1 MKLFHSIALTIL
13 AVSLIGVA
21 VVSASPS
28 PGFGVTPGAQLYD
41 KWYAAAGVPAPQ
53 GDMPIWSRQSTNTRS
68 GAETWRCA
76 ECHGWDY
83 QGREGAYAS
92 GSHYTGFPSLLRQSD
107 PLTDVQILAHLKG
120 VNDPQH
126 DFSAYLDDFSL
137 RALASFLKNGL
148 IDDRQ
153 YIDPV
158 SLQVIDGDLQNGK
171 KLYTETCSA
180 CHGEDGKQIV
190 FRTEGV
196 DEYLGSV
203 AERDPWRFLHRT
215 RFGVAGTPMP
225 AGYDLGWTPAD
236 GRDILMYTQTL
247 PTGREPAPVTGAG
260 AGSKAEP
267 LRGGP
272 ASNLLTGILTGLAAF
287 FGTFGVSLLFLAG
300 LVILGMVV
308 VSILRGR
315 K

>member
-1 MKLFHSIALTIL
+1 MKLFHSLALSIL
-13 AVSLIGVA
+13 AILLLGMTVA
-21 VVSASPS
+21 TAQTPS
-28 PGFGVTPGAQLYD
+28 ELTQGAQLYD
-41 KWYAAAGVPAPQ
+41 RWYAAAGATTPQ

-83 QGREGAYAS
+83 QGREGAYGS
-92 GSHYTGFPSLLRQSD
+92 GSHYTGFPSLLRQAD
-107 PLTDVQILAHLKG
+107 PLTVEQIMAHLKG

-126 DFSAYLDDFSL
+126 DFSTYLDDASL
-137 RALASFLKNGL
+137 RKVTVFLKEGL
-148 IDDRQ
+148 VDDRQ
-153 YIDPV
+153 YIDSV
-158 SLQVIDGDLQNGK
+158 SLQVIGGDLQNGQK
-171 KLYTETCSA
+171 FYTETCAA
-180 CHGEDGKQIV
+180 CHGEDGKKIV

-203 AERDPWRFLHRT
+203 AARDPWRFLHRT
-215 RFGVAGTPMP
+215 RFGVAGTTMP
-225 AGYDLGWTPAD
+225 AGHDLGWTAAD
-236 GRDILMYTQTL
+236 GRDILMHAQTL
-247 PTGREPAPVTGAG
+247 PTGREPAPMTGAG
-260 AGSKAEP
+260 ARSEAEP

-272 ASNLLTGILTGLAAF
+272 ASNLWTGILTGLAAF

-300 LVILGMVV
+300 LVILGMAV